1 MRAIKAPV
9 VRWPGVCFA
18 DSYDWRDGIGPKE
31 KRPRRTNFWTDAF
44 PEALKHLLRQD
55 PNVILIGEM
64 RDLET
69 IAAAITISET
79 GHLVFAT
86 LHTQDAAQTIDRVI
100 DVFPAHQQQQ
110 IRVQLAGSLAG
121 VVCQTLCRSRDGRG
135 RVAATEVLVATPAI
149 RNLIRE
155 GKTHQIYSALQ
166 AGAKF
171 GMITMDQ
178 SLADLVKRGL
188 IAYDVGL
195 EKCHHVEDFNRL
207 CDRSGNLQSG
217 KLDADSPAIVATK
230 LKAMG
235 YAPISINE
243 ANTGMNKELKLPKLG
258 AKVKLKDLAILS
270 RQFATM
276 INSGLSLLRAL
287 TILCEQT
294 ENKELQRVL
303 LLVRTDVETGS
314 ALSQALAKHS
324 PDIFPP
330 LMVNMIKAGEVG
342 GFLDS
347 VLLQVAENFESEVKL
362 RGKVKSAM
370 TYPVVVFIMAIL
382 MCSAMLLFIVPRFG
396 KMYKDLGGELP
407 APTKILIT
415 LSTIMKWSAP
425 FVIIGFIV
433 FLIVWRKVK
442 HDERVRNFV
451 DPMKLRTPVFGK
463 LFQKIALSRFAR
475 NLGTMMHSGVP
486 ILQSLDIV
494 ANTTGNIVIA
504 RAVRDVQDSVRT
516 GESLA
521 GPLTQ
526 HPVFPP
532 MVVQMLAVGEDTE
545 VEATTEQLT
554 ALIEPIMIA
563 ILGGIVGS
571 MIIALYMPIFKIF
584 DLIK

>member
-1 MRAIKAPV
+1 MTSTYQYS
-9 VRWPGVCFA
+9 VR
-18 DSYDWRDGIGPKE
+18 
-31 KRPRRTNFWTDAF
+31 
-44 PEALKHLLRQD
+44 
-55 PNVILIGEM
+55 
-64 RDLET
+64 
-69 IAAAITISET
+69 
-79 GHLVFAT
+79 
-86 LHTQDAAQTIDRVI
+86 
-100 DVFPAHQQQQ
+100 
-110 IRVQLAGSLAG
+110 
-121 VVCQTLCRSRDGRG
+121 
-135 RVAATEVLVATPAI
+135 
-149 RNLIRE
+149 
-155 GKTHQIYSALQ
+155 
-166 AGAKF
+166 
-171 GMITMDQ
+171 
-178 SLADLVKRGL
+178 
-188 IAYDVGL
+188 
-195 EKCHHVEDFNRL
+195 
-207 CDRSGNLQSG
+207 DRSGNLQSG

-415 LSTIMKWSAP
+415 MSTIMKWSAP

-442 HDERVRNFV
+442 HDERVRNVV

-532 MVVQMLAVGEDTE
+532 MVVQMLSVGEDTGALDAMLAKISAFYDQE